1 MIDAVMYLDKAQ
13 ALLGALGQH
22 ELGHISL
29 AAEWCADT
37 IAKGGLVHLFGSGHS
52 TLPAR
57 EAFVRA
63 GALTCFRAFALD
75 PVIGRFERLENSGRT
90 LLEREDVR
98 AGEVLIVFSQSG
110 INPMPIEVAQA
121 AKERGL
127 RTVAVTS
134 LQHSRASESRHSS
147 GLHLYEVADLTIDTH
162 VPLGDASIQLRDS
175 PMKVGP
181 LSTVG
186 AVLVINS
193 LVAQTTGELLS
204 RGLTPPLRISRNTP
218 AGDAHNRRFVEQYGS
233 RIPELRV

>member
-1 MIDAVMYLDKAQ
+1 MIDATTYLDNTQ
-13 ALLGALGQH
+13 QLLDALRRD
-22 ELGHISL
+22 ELSHISQ
-29 AAEWCADT
+29 AAQWCAET
-37 IAKGGLVHLFGSGHS
+37 IAQGGIVHLFGSGHS

-63 GALTCFRAFALD
+63 GTLTCFRAFALD
-75 PVIGRFERLENSGRT
+75 PVIGRFERVEGTGRT

-110 INPMPIEVAQA
+110 INPMPIEVVQA

-134 LQHSRASESRHSS
+134 LQHSRASQSRRGD

-162 VPLGDASIQLRDS
+162 VPLGDASMPIPNS

-186 AVLVINS
+186 AVLVINC
-193 LVAQTTGELLS
+193 LIAQTTGELLA
-204 RGLTPPLRISRNTP
+204 RGLVPPVRISRNTP
-218 AGDAHNRRFVEQYGS
+218 AGDAHNRRFVEQYGV